1 MRLASLREPWS
12 DHRAERSLGAV
23 AVSLCLLVILI
34 ALFVASEAWPT
45 LRHNDVVGWL
55 LPLGDGNVDADLA
68 RQVNSGL
75 ALTGEDYRINAWPL
89 VYATALTTGFAVL
102 LGTMFAVFS
111 SIFIVEFCP
120 APLRR
125 IIIPIVRLLAAVP
138 SVIYGL
144 LGILVV
150 AKWVSDNL
158 ISVERKT
165 EVQYVV
171 QLTGTDVL
179 VATLILTIMITP
191 IMIAII
197 TDALYAVPKGW
208 REGSIA
214 LGVNR
219 WRAMWTISV
228 RACRPAI
235 IAAAVL
241 ATARALGEA
250 IMLSM
255 VSGSRGFEPNPLDG
269 LSFFFEPLRPLGATI
284 AENVESLNAPA
295 LRSSVY
301 AFALVLLFSSFMLSV
316 AGYLAKQSMKRY
328 GARA

>member
-1 MRLASLREPWS
+1 VRRQYPRAPWS
-12 DHRAERSLGAV
+12 DHRAERTLGAV
-23 AVSLCLLVILI
+23 AVSLCLVVVLI
-34 ALFVASEAWPT
+34 VVFVAGRAWPT
-45 LRHNDVVGWL
+45 LEHNHIIGWL
-55 LPLGDGNVDADLA
+55 LPGGGDVDADIS
-68 RQVNSGL
+68 RQVN
-75 ALTGEDYRINAWPL
+75 TGTHPTGADFRLHAWPL
-89 VYATALTTGFAVL
+89 VYATILTTGFAVVL
-102 LGTMFAVFS
+102 ATVFAVLA

-125 IIIPIVRLLAAVP
+125 VIIPVVRLLAAVP

-150 AKWVSDNL
+150 AKFVQDHL
-158 ISVERKT
+158 ISEERKT
-165 EVQYVV
+165 AVQYVV

-179 VATLILTIMITP
+179 VATLILTLMVTP
-191 IMIAII
+191 IMVAII
-197 TDALYAVPKGW
+197 TDALYAVPKAW
-208 REGSIA
+208 KEGAIA

-219 WRAMWTISV
+219 WRATWTVSV

-255 VSGSRGFEPNPLDG
+255 VSGSRGFKPNPLDG

-295 LRSSVY
+295 VRASVY
-301 AFALVLLFSSFMLSV
+301 AFALVLLFSSLALSV
-316 AGYLAKQSMKRY
+316 TGYLVKQPMKRY
-328 GARA
+328 GVRA